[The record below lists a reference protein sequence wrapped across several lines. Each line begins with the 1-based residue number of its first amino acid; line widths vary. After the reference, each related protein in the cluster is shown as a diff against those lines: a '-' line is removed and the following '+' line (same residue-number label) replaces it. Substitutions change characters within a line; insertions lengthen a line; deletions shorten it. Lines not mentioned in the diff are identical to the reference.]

1 MNPGPSGCNTSSMES
16 GPSPVLPWHG
26 TARRPASL
34 PEGYWRTVVL
44 RGLRLRCPVCGKGKL
59 FKSYFVMSPR
69 CSCCGVSFA
78 REHGQWVGS
87 LDINTFT
94 TAFIVMIGAG
104 FGPLWSLKT
113 SLIVWCSAAV
123 LVPIVT
129 FRFSRGLWTAIVHLT
144 GGVY

>member
-1 MNPGPSGCNTSSMES
+1 MDSPDPDR
-16 GPSPVLPWHG
+16 SPVLPWRG
-26 TARRPASL
+26 TARHPAAL

-59 FKSYFVMSPR
+59 FKSYFVMNTN
-69 CSCCGVSFA
+69 CSCCGVFFS

-87 LDINTFT
+87 LDINTFV
-94 TAFIVMIGAG
+94 TAFILMIGAG

-113 SLIVWCSAAV
+113 SLLVWCSAAV
-123 LVPIVT
+123 LVPIAT

-144 GGVY
+144 GGVH

>member
-1 MNPGPSGCNTSSMES
+1 MPDP
-16 GPSPVLPWHG
+16 GPSPVLPWNT
-26 TARRPASL
+26 TARRRAPI
-34 PEGYWRTVVL
+34 PEGYWRIVFA

-59 FKSYFVMSPR
+59 FKNFFVMNMQ
-69 CSCCGVSFA
+69 CGCCGVSFF

-87 LDINTFT
+87 LDINTFV
-94 TAFIVMIGAG
+94 TAFVLMIGAG

-123 LVPIVT
+123 LVPLAT
-129 FRFSRGLWTAIVHLT
+129 FRFSKGLWTAIVHLT

>member
-1 MNPGPSGCNTSSMES
+1 MADPDP

-26 TARRPASL
+26 TARRPVRI
-34 PEGYWRTVVL
+34 PEGYWRTVIV
-44 RGLRLRCPVCGKGKL
+44 RGLKLRCPVCGKGKL
-59 FKSYFVMSPR
+59 FRNFFVMNMQ
-69 CSCCGVSFA
+69 CGCCGVSFF

-87 LDINTFT
+87 LDINTFV
-94 TAFIVMIGAG
+94 TAFVLMIGAG

-123 LVPIVT
+123 LVPLAT
-129 FRFSRGLWTAIVHLT
+129 FRFSKGLWTAIVHLT